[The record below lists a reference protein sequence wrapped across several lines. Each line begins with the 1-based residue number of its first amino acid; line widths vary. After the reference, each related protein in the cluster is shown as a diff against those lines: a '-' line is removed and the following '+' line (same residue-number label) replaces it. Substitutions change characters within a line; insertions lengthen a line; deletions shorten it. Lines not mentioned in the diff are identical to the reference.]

1 MPKAGGILLCSI
13 EFELLLLLLLFLHN
27 CCCIKFFPPLLIFPL
42 LTFLP
47 WQRTM
52 FLLDYGLFDI
62 DLTWLIY

>member
-13 EFELLLLLLLFLHN
+13 EFELLLLLFLHN
-27 CCCIKFFPPLLIFPL
+27 HCCIKFFPPLLFFPL

-47 WQRTM
+47 WKRSIVH
-52 FLLDYGLFDI
+52 LDYGLFDI